1 MIFITG
7 SNGFIGHSL
16 SKSLVLSDRKVRG
29 VVRSKSYAF
38 HSKNFNKILV
48 DEIDE
53 KTDWLSI
60 LSGCDIVIHCAAK
73 NNNTHK
79 IDELNSFRSINT
91 SITKNL
97 AEQSAKV
104 GVKRF
109 IFISSALVMGTN
121 TNNRLAFLNSD
132 KPNPSENYSIS
143 KFEAEEELWKISKNT
158 GLEVVVVRPPIVYG
172 CGVKGNLKRLIKL
185 VNMGIPMP
193 FGLLKNERSLIGLD
207 NLIDFLIKCI
217 DHPNAA
223 GKTFLVSDGEDL
235 STADLIRYMQLAAK
249 KPNFLIPIPVF
260 FLKFMSMFIGK
271 QKEINKLVSSFKL
284 ETSYARKELNWK
296 PPWNV
301 KEGII
306 KMMNCK

>member
-1 MIFITG
+1 MILVTG
-7 SNGFIGHSL
+7 TNGFIGHSL
-16 SKSLVLSDRKVRG
+16 CKSLVLFDRKVKG
-29 VVRSKSYAF
+29 IVRSKSYAF
-38 HSKNFNKILV
+38 HSKNFTKILV
-48 DEIDE
+48 DKIDD
-53 KTDWLSI
+53 KTNWLST
-60 LSGCDIVIHCAAK
+60 LSGCDTVIHCAAK
-73 NNNTHK
+73 NNNAHM

-91 SITKNL
+91 AGTKNL
-97 AEQSAKV
+97 AEQCAKV

-109 IFISSALVMGTN
+109 IFLSSALVMGTN

-158 GLEVVVVRPPIVYG
+158 GLEVVVIRSPIVYG

-193 FGLLKNERSLIGLD
+193 FGFLKNQRSFIGLD
-207 NLIDFLIKCI
+207 NLIDLLIKCI

-235 STADLIRYMQLAAK
+235 STADLIRYMQLAIK
-249 KPNFLIPIPVF
+249 KPNVLIPIPVF
-260 FLKFMSMFIGK
+260 FLKFVSMIIGK
-271 QKEINKLVSSFKL
+271 QKEMNKLVSSFKL
-284 ETSYARKELNWK
+284 DTSYVRSELNWK
-296 PPWNV
+296 PPWSV

>member
-73 NNNTHK
+73 NNNTHE

-132 KPNPSENYSIS
+132 KPNPSESYSIS

-235 STADLIRYMQLAAK
+235 STADLIRYMQLATK

-271 QKEINKLVSSFKL
+271 QKEINKLVNSFKL

-296 PPWNV
+296 PPWSV